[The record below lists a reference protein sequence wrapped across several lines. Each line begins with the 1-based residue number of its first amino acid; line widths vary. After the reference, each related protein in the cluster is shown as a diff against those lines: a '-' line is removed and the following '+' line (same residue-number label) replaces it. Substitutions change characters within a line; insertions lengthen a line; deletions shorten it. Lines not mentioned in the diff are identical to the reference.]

1 MSISRREFVQV
12 AGSAALLATCAKP
25 ALAADYPTA
34 PVHMVLGF
42 PAGGSSDTIGRM
54 LAQLLSQ
61 RLGQPFIFDNKPGAG
76 SNIGT
81 EFVAKSSPDGY
92 TLLVSTSANA
102 TNASLYQHLQFDFLR
117 DFAPVAGLFRVP
129 NVLEVHPSVPVHSVP
144 ELITY
149 AKANPGKLNFASGG
163 YGTIA
168 HVSGEMFKSVTGV
181 DMRHVPYRG
190 SAPALVDLLSGQ
202 VQVMFDLLPVSLGH
216 IKAGK
221 LRALAVTTK
230 ERSPQL
236 PGLPSISEFLPG
248 FEAST
253 WNGLSAPAAT
263 PAGIV
268 AKLNE
273 AVNEALRTPQLKTK
287 LADLGAMELIYTP
300 AEYGQLCRDDT
311 RKWAQV
317 IKSANI
323 KIE

>member
-1 MSISRREFVQV
+1 VSVTRRDLMQA
-12 AGSAALLATCAKP
+12 AGAAVLVTAGAKSTF
-25 ALAADYPTA
+25 AADYPTA
-34 PVHMVLGF
+34 PVHIVLGF

-54 LAQLLSQ
+54 LAQLLAQ
-61 RLGQPFIFDNKPGAG
+61 HLGQPFIFDNKPGAG

-81 EFVAKSSPDGY
+81 EFVAKASPDGY
-92 TLLVSTSANA
+92 TLLLSTSANA
-102 TNASLYQHLQFDFLR
+102 TNASLYQNLQFDFLR

-144 ELITY
+144 ELIAY
-149 AKANPGKLNFASGG
+149 AKANPGKLNFGSGG

-168 HVSGEMFKSVTGV
+168 HISGEMFKSMTGI

-190 SAPALVDLLSGQ
+190 SAPALIDLLSGQ
-202 VQVMFDLLPVSLGH
+202 VQLMFDLLPVSLGH

-236 PGLPSISEFLPG
+236 PDVPGISEFLPG
-248 FEAST
+248 YEAST

-263 PAGIV
+263 PPAIIGT
-268 AKLNE
+268 LNK
-273 AVNEALRTPQLKTK
+273 AVNEALAKPQLKAK

-300 AEYGQLCRDDT
+300 AEYGQLCRGDT
-311 RKWAQV
+311 QKWAQV
-317 IKSANI
+317 IKSAHI

>member
-1 MSISRREFVQV
+1 MSFSRRDFMQT
-12 AGSAALLATCAKP
+12 AGSATLLAACSKA
-25 ALAADYPTA
+25 AYAADYPAA

-61 RLGQPFIFDNKPGAG
+61 QLGQPFIFDNKPGAG

-102 TNASLYQHLQFDFLR
+102 TNATLYKDLKFDFLR
-117 DFAPVAGLFRVP
+117 DFAPVSGLFRVP

-144 ELITY
+144 ELIAY

-163 YGTIA
+163 YGSTA
-168 HVSGEMFKSVTGV
+168 HVAGELFKSMTGV

-190 SAPALVDLLSGQ
+190 SALALIDLLSGQ

-216 IKAGK
+216 IKAGR

-230 ERSPQL
+230 QRSPQL
-236 PGLPSISEFLPG
+236 PDLPSISEFLPG

-263 PAGIV
+263 PPDIID
-268 AKLNE
+268 KLNK
-273 AVNEALRTPQLKTK
+273 AVNEALEGTQLKAR

-311 RKWAQV
+311 QKWAQV